1 LEIQCELLEER
12 RMIKRFM
19 FSATAVLVGLLE
31 FHDASA
37 AVYTADCGTN
47 GSSSIVQI
55 QLDIIASSANNLLK
69 VSGTCVGDLDI
80 TRADRLT
87 VTGLT
92 LTGNLSLD
100 ASVLV
105 SIPSLKLTGQL
116 ELYNTRETSLS
127 NVVVNGGVDVRGSQV
142 YFQKLTMVPWT
153 DASGTHDPSFMC
165 SSQSECTV
173 GSLNLTGSG
182 TALGTGNAGLYA
194 VSASRLTVNGGL
206 ITGFDIGVQVWNN
219 ATAFLMPNCATLT
232 IQSNLSTGV
241 FVADGGIVKIEG
253 QSVADSTSSGC
264 SGPFDVSIAGNGR
277 YGVLADGGG
286 NAYLNLTA
294 IQRHS
299 LDGIRVQHGS
309 TVRVRSSYIDA
320 ATVSGRSARVMSQAH
335 LYFDE
340 QSNGPTAS
348 SILAG
353 PVCVMSNSTVD
364 TDNSSTVVLTPANA
378 CNTP

>member
-1 LEIQCELLEER
+1 
-12 RMIKRFM
+12 MIKQFM
-19 FSATAVLVGLLE
+19 FSATTALVGLLQ
-31 FHDASA
+31 FHGASA
-37 AVYTADCGTN
+37 AVYTADCGPN
-47 GSSSIVQI
+47 GSSSIVQN
-55 QLDIIASSANNLLK
+55 QLDTIASSANNLLQ
-69 VSGTCVGDLDI
+69 VTGSCVGDVDI

-87 VTGLT
+87 VSGLT
-92 LTGNLSLD
+92 LTGNLSMD
-100 ASVLV
+100 SSVLV
-105 SIPSLKLTGQL
+105 SIPGLKLTGQL
-116 ELYNTRETSLS
+116 GLVNTRRTTLT
-127 NVVVNGGVDVRGSQV
+127 NAIVNGEADVSGSSQV
-142 YFQKLTMVPWT
+142 RFQGLTMAPWT
-153 DASGTHDPSFMC
+153 DGSGTHDPQIIC
-165 SSQSECTV
+165 AGQSECTLV
-173 GSLNLTGSG
+173 SLSLTGSG
-182 TALGTGNAGLYA
+182 TALGSGNAGLYA
-194 VSASRLTVNGGL
+194 VSASRLTLTGGL

-219 ATAFLMPNCATLT
+219 ATAFLMPNCATLS

-253 QSVADSTSSGC
+253 QSAADATGSGC

-353 PVCVMSNSTVD
+353 SVCVMGNSNVD
-364 TDNSSTVVLTPANA
+364 TSNSSTVILSPMDACSTP
-378 CNTP
+378 